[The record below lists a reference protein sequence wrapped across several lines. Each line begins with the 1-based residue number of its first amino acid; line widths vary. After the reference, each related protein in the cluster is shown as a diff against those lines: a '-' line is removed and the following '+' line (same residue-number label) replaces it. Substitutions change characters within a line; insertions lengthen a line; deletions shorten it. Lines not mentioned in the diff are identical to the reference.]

1 MPRFTPPLR
10 DIAFVLD
17 DVLDAGHHLAEL
29 PACQDVGSADLL
41 AITEE
46 AGRFASNEILPLNLV
61 AHRQG
66 CTWRDG
72 QVSTPPGFPAAYA
85 QFRELGWPSLCAPVE
100 AGGQGLPRLAFSLL
114 AEMLSSC
121 SHAFGM
127 YACIN
132 HCASACLRHSASSEL
147 QTLWLPRLASG
158 EVIASMCMTEP
169 QAGSDIGLA
178 ATRAVPQADG
188 SYRLQGSKIFASGA
202 EQDLTE
208 NIMHLVLARLPDAPP
223 GSRGL
228 SLFLVPKLL
237 EDGSRNTVFCDG
249 IEHKMGLH
257 GSATCALRFEQAAG
271 WLVGAPHRGLAA
283 MFPMMNEARLFTG
296 LRALGL
302 SEQALQNAL
311 DYARERRQGHAPR
324 AHPNDDGNSAPDGK
338 KTADERPTLD
348 GRQAARAVPSLLI
361 DHPDVQRMLLAQKAW
376 TEGTRVFTHWTA
388 LLIDVADHHPDA
400 ALREQTAATVGL
412 LTPLIKGF
420 LAENAQQ
427 SLSLALQIFG
437 GHGYVEETGI
447 EQLVR
452 DARVLTLYEG
462 TTGIQA
468 QDLLLRKILPDQGR
482 QLGLLTGQMRDWL
495 AQADPAHLHG
505 WDTALPQTL
514 DLLDEATN
522 ALAADASAEHAYHAS
537 TLYLRLAGH
546 AVLAYLWARSAH
558 AASPQAAAGSAWHRA
573 KLDTARY
580 YRTQLLPETLHLAA
594 ALRELPAQAAVFA
607 D

>member
-10 DIAFVLD
+10 DLAFVLD
-17 DVLDAGHHLAEL
+17 DVLNADQHLAAL
-29 PACQDVGSADLL
+29 PACKDISSADLQS
-41 AITEE
+41 ITEE
-46 AGRFASNEILPLNLV
+46 AGRFAAKEILPLNQV
-61 AHRQG
+61 AHREG
-66 CTWRDG
+66 CTWHDG
-72 QVSTPPGFPAAYA
+72 QVRTPTGFPAAYA
-85 QFRELGWPSLCAPVE
+85 QFKELGWPSLCAPVE

-132 HCASACLRHSASSEL
+132 HCASACLKHSASPEL
-147 QTLWLPRLASG
+147 QQRWLPRLATG

-169 QAGSDIGLA
+169 QAGSDIGLVL
-178 ATRAVPQADG
+178 TRAQAHDDG

-202 EQDLTE
+202 EQDLSD
-208 NIMHLVLARLPDAPP
+208 NNMHLVLARLPDAPP

-237 EDGSRNTVFCDG
+237 EDGTRNTVFCDG

-257 GSATCALRFEQAAG
+257 GSATCALRFEQAVG

-296 LRALGL
+296 LQALGL

-311 DYARERRQGHAPR
+311 DYAQERRQGRAPGSS
-324 AHPNDDGNSAPDGK
+324 D
-338 KTADERPTLD
+338 T
-348 GRQAARAVPSLLI
+348 SLLI
-361 DHPDVQRMLLAQKAW
+361 AHADVQRMLLAQKAW
-376 TEGTRVFTHWTA
+376 TEGARVFTHWTA
-388 LLIDVADHHPDA
+388 LLIDVAEHHPDA
-400 ALREQTAATVGL
+400 VLRERTAATVGL
-412 LTPLIKGF
+412 LTPIIKGF

-427 SLSLALQIFG
+427 SLSLALQVFG

-468 QDLLLRKILPDQGR
+468 QDLLLRKVLPDQAQ
-482 QLGLLTGQMRDWL
+482 QLNVLISEMHEWL
-495 AQADPAHLHG
+495 AGADPKHLHG
-505 WDTALPQTL
+505 WETSLPETLALLQSLTQMLLEQQDTMAALQ
-514 DLLDEATN
+514 
-522 ALAADASAEHAYHAS
+522 AS
-537 TLYLRLAGH
+537 TPYLRIAGH
-546 AVLAYLWARSAH
+546 AVLAYLWARSTY
-558 AASPQAAAGSAWHRA
+558 AASPQAAQSSIWHQG
-573 KLDTARY
+573 KLDTATY
-580 YRTQLLPETLHLAA
+580 YRTQLLPEILHQAA
-594 ALRELPAQAAVFA
+594 ALRALPTHTPVIVE
-607 D
+607 

>member
-17 DVLDAGHHLAEL
+17 DVLNTDQHLAEL
-29 PACQDVGSADLL
+29 PACSEISSADLQ

-46 AGRFASNEILPLNLV
+46 AGRFAVNEVLPLNLI
-61 AHRQG
+61 AHQQG
-66 CTWRDG
+66 CSWRDG
-72 QVSTPPGFPAAYA
+72 QVTTPPGFPAAYA
-85 QFRELGWPSLCAPVE
+85 QFTELGWPSLCAPVE

-132 HCASACLRHSASSEL
+132 HCASACLKHSASPEL
-147 QTLWLPRLASG
+147 QAQWLPQLASG

-178 ATRAVPQADG
+178 STRAMLQADG
-188 SYRLQGSKIFASGA
+188 SYHLQGSKIFASGA
-202 EQDLTE
+202 EQDLSA
-208 NIMHLVLARLPDAPP
+208 NIMHLVLARLPDAPS

-237 EDGSRNTVFCDG
+237 QDGSRNAVFCDG

-257 GSATCALRFEQAAG
+257 GSATCALRFEQATA
-271 WLVGAPHRGLAA
+271 WLIGAPHRGLIA

-296 LRALGL
+296 LQALGL

-311 DYARERRQGHAPR
+311 DYARERRQGRAPGS
-324 AHPNDDGNSAPDGK
+324 DD
-338 KTADERPTLD
+338 T
-348 GRQAARAVPSLLI
+348 SLLI
-361 DHPDVQRMLLAQKAW
+361 AHPDVQRMLLTQKAW
-376 TEGTRVFTHWTA
+376 TEGARVFTHWTA

-400 ALREQTAATVGL
+400 ARREQTSAIVGL

-437 GHGYVEETGI
+437 GHGYIEETGI

-468 QDLLLRKILPDQGR
+468 QDLLLRKILPDQGQ
-482 QLGLLTGQMRDWL
+482 QLGYLTQEMRVWL
-495 AQADPAHLHG
+495 QHAEPAHLHG
-505 WDTALPQTL
+505 WEQSLTQTL
-514 DLLDEATN
+514 DLLDETTQSL
-522 ALAADASAEHAYHAS
+522 LAASDTELALQAS
-537 TLYLRLAGH
+537 TFYLRLAGH
-546 AVLAYLWARSAH
+546 TVLAYLWARSTH
-558 AASPQAAAGSAWHRA
+558 AASPHAAAGSAWHRA
-573 KLDTARY
+573 KLDTAAH
-580 YRTQLLPETLHLAA
+580 YRTQLLPEVLHLAA
-594 ALRELPAQAAVFA
+594 ALRALPASTPCFA

>member
-17 DVLDAGHHLAEL
+17 DVLDAGRHLAAL
-29 PACQDVGSADLL
+29 PACQEVGSADLL

-46 AGRFASNEILPLNLV
+46 AGRFAAQEVLPLNLA

-72 QVSTPPGFPAAYA
+72 QVSTPSGFPQAYA
-85 QFRELGWPSLCAPVE
+85 QFKELGWPSLCAPVE

-132 HCASACLRHSASSEL
+132 HCASACLKHSASAEL

-178 ATRAVPQADG
+178 ATRAVPHEDG
-188 SYRLQGSKIFASGA
+188 GYRLQGAKIFASGA
-202 EQDLTE
+202 EQDLTD

-237 EDGSRNTVFCDG
+237 EDGTRNAVFCDG

-257 GSATCALRFEQAAG
+257 GSATCSLRFEQAVG
-271 WLVGAPHRGLAA
+271 WLVGAPHKGLAA

-296 LRALGL
+296 LQALGL

-311 DYARERRQGHAPR
+311 DYARERRQGHAPGASR
-324 AHPNDDGNSAPDGK
+324 AGGK
-338 KTADERPTLD
+338 L
-348 GRQAARAVPSLLI
+348 GPSLLI
-361 DHPDVQRMLLAQKAW
+361 EHPDVQRMLLAQKAW
-376 TEGTRVFTHWTA
+376 TEGARVFTHWTA

-400 ALREQTAATVGL
+400 AQREQTAATVGL

-427 SLSLALQIFG
+427 SLSLALQVFG
-437 GHGYVEETGI
+437 GHGYIEETGI

-468 QDLLLRKILPDQGR
+468 QDLLMRKILPDQGK
-482 QLGLLTGQMRDWL
+482 QLGLLTSEMRAWL
-495 AQADPAHLHG
+495 SQADPAHLHG
-505 WDTALPQTL
+505 WGTALPQTL
-514 DLLDEATN
+514 DLLDDITQMLLARPRPED
-522 ALAADASAEHAYHAS
+522 ALQAC
-537 TLYLRLAGH
+537 TPYLRLAGH

-558 AASPQAAAGSAWHRA
+558 AASPHADDSAWHRA
-573 KLDTARY
+573 KLDTAAY

-594 ALRELPAQAAVFA
+594 ALRATPLPAPVFA